1 MNTLHELNSS
11 QKKRSWYAYTV
22 LLVFHIIT
30 MANNISSFEPTGAF
44 SPQAIALG
52 SPLHQRYPVRIAT
65 VKPLVPIEAD
75 RPSVKKKWY
84 EVDTGIPP
92 SRDFKPPL
100 DTSRLISRR
109 STLLPS
115 VEFADRHPRQF
126 SPDTSTSSPPIAR
139 VCSNQPILNR
149 VAYQQNRVQTYAM
162 PYNNTAI
169 LPPEDITGTASL
181 PC

>member
-1 MNTLHELNSS
+1 M
-11 QKKRSWYAYTV
+11 
-22 LLVFHIIT
+22 T
-30 MANNISSFEPTGAF
+30 MANNISSFKPTRAF
-44 SPQAIALG
+44 GPQATALG
-52 SPLHQRYPVRIAT
+52 GPLHQRYPIRIAT

-109 STLLPS
+109 LTLLPPAK
-115 VEFADRHPRQF
+115 FADRHPHQF
-126 SPDTSTSSPPIAR
+126 SLDTSTSSPPIASD
-139 VCSNQPILNR
+139 CSNQPILTR
-149 VAYQQNRVQTYAM
+149 VAYQQNRVQTHAM

-169 LPPEDITGTASL
+169 LPPEEITGTASL